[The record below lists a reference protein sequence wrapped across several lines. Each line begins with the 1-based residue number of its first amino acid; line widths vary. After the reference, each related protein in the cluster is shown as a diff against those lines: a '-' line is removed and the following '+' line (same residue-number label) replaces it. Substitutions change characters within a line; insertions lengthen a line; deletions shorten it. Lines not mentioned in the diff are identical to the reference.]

1 MILAVETA
9 TEVCSIALKLDN
21 GKIEEERVA
30 GKAVHSEMMFRFIE
44 LLLKKHEVRID
55 ELSQILIS
63 RGPGQY
69 TGLRIGAAGVKGLML
84 KKNVEL
90 WSIGTLEGF
99 TAAVKGRG
107 DATGAVHAVIDARRK
122 HLYHQSFKIT
132 DDRIISEGP
141 AILQIKD
148 IDSILDIGDTIIGTG
163 LERLSSYGN
172 VKMKFLDHSY
182 ISAVNLIKARVDS
195 RFDDFFKQE
204 DPAAFDPVYLTTRQ
218 VNNTI
223 TG

>member
-9 TEVCSIALKLDN
+9 TEVCSVALKLDN
-21 GKIEEERVA
+21 GEIDEKRVT
-30 GKAVHSEMMFRFIE
+30 GKAVHSEMMFRFID
-44 LLLKKHEVRID
+44 LLLKKYEVQID
-55 ELSQILIS
+55 EISQILIS

-69 TGLRIGAAGVKGLML
+69 TGLRIGAAGIKGLMM

-99 TAAVKGRG
+99 TAAVK
-107 DATGAVHAVIDARRK
+107 DQDEITGAVHAVIDARRK

-141 AILQIKD
+141 AILEIKD

-163 LERLSSYGN
+163 LERLSSYSN
-172 VKMKFLDHSY
+172 VKMKFLDHNY
-182 ISAVNLIKARVDS
+182 ISAVNLIQARLDS
-195 RFDDFFKQE
+195 RFDNFFKKEQ
-204 DPAAFDPVYLTTRQ
+204 PATFDPVYLTTGQ